1 MPLLKCGLEAPDFPD
16 PPSWVR
22 EAVADEDGSV
32 RELELDLGDTLE
44 TVASRIAGNAP
55 CAYACKV
62 GVSDVTVWFTL
73 RSTRAPDMSK
83 YEQGIDVEAAEHKA
97 LNTSVGAVLGSLAS
111 FTKSWIALPS
121 LDIELEVSM
130 SFPDSVPLTP
140 HVLTGD
146 LLREFR

>member
-1 MPLLKCGLEAPDFPD
+1 MPLLKCGLEAPDFPE

-22 EAVADEDGSV
+22 DAVAGEDGNV
-32 RELELDLGDTLE
+32 RVLEFDLGDKLE
-44 TVASRIAGNAP
+44 TVASIIGGEAP
-55 CAYACKV
+55 CDYACKV
-62 GVSDVTVWFTL
+62 GVSDVSVWFTL
-73 RSTRAPDMSK
+73 RSATKPDMSK
-83 YEQGIDVEAAEHKA
+83 YEQGIDVEAAEEKA

-130 SFPDSVPLTP
+130 SFPPLLLTP

-146 LLREFR
+146 LMREFL